1 MFHGEA
7 VAIGIH
13 MAAVMSQKLGWIDNH
28 FVDRIVQLLKFYNVR
43 RSTTLVTVYLFCFL
57 HLAWT
62 LASCYTSKFNPN
74 PIVYVASN

>member
-13 MAAVMSQKLGWIDNH
+13 MAAVMSQKLGWIENH

-43 RSTTLVTVYLFCFL
+43 KSTTLLPIFWFCILLGLWFL
-57 HLAWT
+57 ATHLNLT
-62 LASCYTSKFNPN
+62 LTPLYM
-74 PIVYVASN
+74 